1 MKAGVASARLGAS
14 APAGR
19 PSSSMR
25 VSGGNDRSQ
34 AHSED
39 ISGQLDSVPVQ
50 FFVQRRSAGS
60 TIAHAHQASG
70 LRP

>member
-25 VSGGNDRSQ
+25 VSGGDDRSQ

-39 ISGQLDSVPVQ
+39 ISGQLDSVPAQ
-50 FFVQRRSAGS
+50 FFVQR
-60 TIAHAHQASG
+60 
-70 LRP
+70 